1 MINNEYVSVK
11 TAKQLLGVSAQTLRN
26 WDREGKVRT
35 TRNNGGSGHR
45 LFNKEDICS
54 LTSCNFPVQEKR
66 KVAYCRV
73 SSKKQDNDLKRQ
85 QDFFKH
91 EYPDYDLVT
100 DIGSGLNW
108 KRKGFKAIL
117 EQAMR
122 RELGVLLV
130 KHRDR
135 LCRFAFE
142 LVRFILESNG
152 VELVVLEDFE
162 DESGAQELAD
172 DILSIVHVYSCRQ
185 MGKRRYTVQANQVI
199 SG

>member
-1 MINNEYVSVK
+1 MNDEQYVSVK
-11 TAKQLLGVSAQTLRN
+11 TAKQILGVSSQTLRN

-45 LFNKEDICS
+45 LFNKKDICS
-54 LTSCNFPVQEKR
+54 LTSVNFLVKEKR
-66 KVAYCRV
+66 KIAYCRV
-73 SSKKQDNDLKRQ
+73 SSQKQSDDLKRQ
-85 QDFFKH
+85 QAFFRQ

-122 RELGVLLV
+122 REIEVLLV

-142 LVRFILESNG
+142 LVKFILESNG

-185 MGKRRYTVQANQVI
+185 TGKRRYTMQTNQVI